1 MSEEKEKRLKR
12 NLWLAGSLL
21 CAILLV
27 LGSVGIAYAR
37 SAGTAHPK
45 PHAAAINGMLLQVFS
60 SDDTGTAD
68 PLEAGNWLPGNP
80 PTWQGER
87 LDMDIASTTA
97 AITGGNTIQ
106 ITAQNAYP
114 GYCPSIF
121 FSLQNTS
128 GLPVRIGGA
137 TLNPSFP
144 ADELIVSTE
153 GLSAS
158 SVIGGGSS
166 LEGILHICIGPDAQE
181 NHLYSFTASITLE
194 SLESPVNPAG
204 FALPRLKSPHRGA
217 HIDNLTPRLE
227 WIAEGDSVCL
237 LQIARSPDFA
247 SRNIVLEQ
255 RGLRLMYFIIPEGR
269 LEKNRVY
276 YWRVRSSGFSGDS
289 DWTPA
294 WSFIT
299 R

>member
-12 NLWLAGSLL
+12 NLWLAGNLL
-21 CAILLV
+21 CIILIV
-27 LGSVGIAYAR
+27 MGSVGIAYAH
-37 SAGTAHPK
+37 SAGIAPLK
-45 PHAAAINGMLLQVFS
+45 PHTTSINGTLLQVFS
-60 SDDTGTAD
+60 SDDSGTAD
-68 PLEAGNWLPGNP
+68 PLEPGNWLPGNP
-80 PTWQGER
+80 PGWQGER
-87 LDMDIASTTA
+87 LEMDIASTTA
-97 AITGGNTIQ
+97 VIAGGNTIQ

-144 ADELIVSTE
+144 ADELIIGTE
-153 GLSAS
+153 SLSAGN
-158 SVIGGGSS
+158 VIGTGSS
-166 LEGILHICIGPDAQE
+166 LEGILHICIGPQAQQ
-181 NHLYSFTASITLE
+181 NHLYSFTASLTLE
-194 SLESPVNPAG
+194 SQETPVNPAG

-217 HIDNLTPRLE
+217 YIDSLTPRLE
-227 WIAEGDSVCL
+227 WIANGDSVCL

-247 SRNIVLEQ
+247 SQNIILEQ
-255 RGLRLMYFIIPEGR
+255 KGLRLMYFIIPEGK
-269 LEKNRVY
+269 LEKNHVY